1 MHALSRGALSVWL
14 PLVVGRVRA
23 RLAFLPSVTT
33 EMVAPLYRVCSC
45 VSRGGNRG
53 FGDRVESVSG
63 RGIMCI
69 GRK

>member
-1 MHALSRGALSVWL
+1 MWL

-63 RGIMCI
+63 RALCVLGENSASPT
-69 GRK
+69 GP

>member
-1 MHALSRGALSVWL
+1 MWL

-33 EMVAPLYRVCSC
+33 EMVTPLYGVCSC
-45 VSRGGNRG
+45 VSRAGNRG
-53 FGDRVESVSG
+53 FGDRVECVSG
-63 RGIMCI
+63 RGIMCV